1 MAEEKTP
8 LKWKFEAG
16 DSVSSSPTVSDG
28 VAYFGSEDSHLY
40 AVDTKTGEE
49 KWKFE
54 TGDIIYSSPAI
65 LNGVVYYGAV
75 DHLLDG
81 YLYALDAKTGE
92 EKWKFLLDN
101 VELSPAVSDGVV
113 YVGAVDYLMD
123 QYLYAVDAKTGK
135 EKWKFMPEYDIF
147 SSPEVSDGMVY
158 FGSRDNHLYAV
169 DIQIGAEKWKF
180 ETGDHVYSP
189 AISDGVV
196 YFVSYDHHLYAV
208 DAKNGKEKWKFKTE
222 DPVSSSPAVSNGV
235 VYFGSRDNHLYAV
248 DAKTGEEKW
257 KFETLGGIYSP
268 AVSNGVVYI
277 CSSNNLYAV
286 DIELAEK
293 LAPAKKTAEQKQ
305 KELNLK
311 RQKEEKQRIEKEK
324 AEEER
329 IRKQQEEKKTQKA
342 KEKIKE
348 HIFFG
353 IRLSE
358 GEDILCFGAE
368 WLGTEDIYFF
378 LENYNDYSPL
388 WLTTEMYY
396 VQDTIDSP
404 PEYED
409 DALDYNY
416 PLGGHAGFGTDLTKE
431 DCEPVE
437 IILYEKKQI
446 FKGPCLDWVKVKD
459 TSEEFDKTGKSFILK
474 MNGVLLG
481 YDFLYGNPAEEYYET
496 FCPTEEI
503 PHDEILIKLSPF
515 PSEKDVAHK
524 DFFSKTAQSEYYKN
538 RVAVADNF
546 CPVAIFP
553 SLKSIKEE
561 LEKWPD
567 IVSNEIELIE
577 IDTDCK
583 SMK

>member
-8 LKWKFEAG
+8 LKWKFKTA
-16 DSVSSSPTVSDG
+16 DAIYSSPILLDG
-28 VAYFGSEDSHLY
+28 VVYFGSEDKHLY
-40 AVDTKTGEE
+40 AVDIKTGKEI
-49 KWKFE
+49 WKFKTADE
-54 TGDIIYSSPAI
+54 IYSSPI
-65 LNGVVYYGAV
+65 
-75 DHLLDG
+75 LLDG
-81 YLYALDAKTGE
+81 VIYFGSNDNHLYALDAKTGE
-92 EKWKFLLDN
+92 KKWKFETEDWITSTAT
-101 VELSPAVSDGVV
+101 VIDGVV
-113 YVGAVDYLMD
+113 YFGSCDNH
-123 QYLYAVDAKTGK
+123 LYAVDAKTGK
-135 EKWKFMPEYDIF
+135 EIWKFETGDSVS
-147 SSPEVSDGMVY
+147 SSPTVVDGVIY
-158 FGSRDNHLYAV
+158 FGSCDNHFYAV
-169 DIQIGAEKWKF
+169 DIKTGKEKWKF
-180 ETGDHVYSP
+180 ETGDNVY
-189 AISDGVV
+189 
-196 YFVSYDHHLYAV
+196 
-208 DAKNGKEKWKFKTE
+208 
-222 DPVSSSPAVSNGV
+222 SSPAVLDGLI
-235 VYFGSRDNHLYAV
+235 YFGSCDNHLYAV

-257 KFETLGGIYSP
+257 KFETGSKVRSSP
-268 AVSNGVVYI
+268 AVLDGVIYFGSNDNHLYALDAKTGKEKWKFETEDWITSTATVVDGVVYFG
-277 CSSNNLYAV
+277 CDDTHLYAV
-286 DIELAEK
+286 DIVLAEK

-329 IRKQQEEKKTQKA
+329 IRKQQEEKKTQ
-342 KEKIKE
+342 EGIERIKE
-348 HIFFG
+348 HIFYG
-353 IRLSE
+353 IRLIE
-358 GEDILCFGAE
+358 GEDILCFDAE

-416 PLGGHAGFGTDLTKE
+416 PLGGHAVFGTDLTKE
-431 DCEPVE
+431 DCEAVE

>member
-147 SSPEVSDGMVY
+147 SSPEVSDGM
-158 FGSRDNHLYAV
+158 
-169 DIQIGAEKWKF
+169 
-180 ETGDHVYSP
+180 
-189 AISDGVV
+189 
-196 YFVSYDHHLYAV
+196 
-208 DAKNGKEKWKFKTE
+208 
-222 DPVSSSPAVSNGV
+222 